1 MAAAKPHVPVEDSE
15 MLKAFK
21 SVGHFCWSAA
31 KQWDWFAKSTMGKQ
45 LVTCADSIGANL
57 TEGAGR
63 YSKADAL
70 HFFIMARASARET
83 RYWLTLCAERDLIPK
98 EDVAEQIKNLEG
110 AARALNALITY
121 RRNTEMQVKEARAVY
136 DEKDSIHNTQD
147 MTDQDM
153 SGQDTTHN
161 TQDMS
166 GQDTRHNTQ
175 DIFDAMEL
183 EPDFG
188 SHLMEEND

>member
-1 MAAAKPHVPVEDSE
+1 MTAEKQHVPVEDSE
-15 MLKAFK
+15 MLQTFK
-21 SVGHFCWSAA
+21 SISNFCWCAA
-31 KQWDWFAKSTMGKQ
+31 KQWDWFAKSTIGKQ

-63 YSKADAL
+63 YGKADAL

-83 RYWLTLCAERDLIPK
+83 RYWLALCAERDLIDK
-98 EDVAEQIKNLEG
+98 ADVDEQIKKLEG

-121 RRNTEMQVKEARAVY
+121 RRNTDLQVKESHAVY
-136 DEKDSIHNTQD
+136 DEKDTRHETQD
-147 MTDQDM
+147 ILGDI
-153 SGQDTTHN
+153 THK
-161 TQDMS
+161 TKDIS
-166 GQDTRHNTQ
+166 DPEDTRHNTQ

-183 EPDFG
+183 EPDCG